1 MPEATNNVFIE
12 AVAATD
18 GAPANRFKVRVIR
31 AGQSL
36 NNKLYPSAVLKA
48 AVPLFEGVRVRSI
61 SDADHTQQKGSHAAA
76 TIGRLTE
83 ANWNEAEQAVMATF
97 EGLTSAPVVR
107 NIAEAVARGMAGLY
121 GLSINATGR
130 VKRLSTGLIE
140 AQQILSVATVDLVEN
155 PGAGGAVLSLTEA
168 FEEVTMRKTVIARLI
183 EAGHT
188 NEQLD
193 ALDDAAL
200 LQKLT
205 EAQTKSP
212 VSPPAATPAQPA
224 AVQMGAAEVQ
234 KMIEAT
240 TVKFYAKAAVEG
252 NRSLPKAAKEKL
264 SVEFASTA
272 NLTEAA
278 VDAKIEAELKY
289 LGNFLEAGKINLP
302 RIEGGEANSKSM
314 LDDFF
319 EGKQGSFRECYVQI
333 TGDTS
338 ISGDYKRTNRTRLA
352 EATGTFV
359 EAVDS
364 ATFSNALGDSIT
376 RRLEKEYASN
386 ELFNDWA
393 YLVDETNVTDF
404 RTQERAQIG
413 GYGNLPAVAQSGA
426 YTALTSPSDFKATYA
441 VTKRGG
447 TETVTLESIAN
458 DDVGLLR
465 RIPMEMATAAGMT
478 LYEFIYGFMINNSV
492 IYDTT
497 ALFVAGHS
505 NIGTTALSA
514 ASFSAARLRML
525 KQTKPGSLKRINLV
539 AKHLIVPAELEE
551 TAFDLFVRTTNN
563 DESFV
568 QSRKPTIHVCPTMTD
583 TNNWYLTADKR
594 QIALIELGFYGSK
607 TPEIFVQDNPSVG
620 SMFNNDAVTYKIR
633 HIYGAAV
640 KDYRGFDGSIVA

>member
-1 MPEATNNVFIE
+1 MPEINNDVFLE
-12 AVAATD
+12 AVAGAE

-31 AGQSL
+31 AGQSR
-36 NNKLYPSAVLKA
+36 NNKVYPSAVLKA

-61 SDADHTQQKGSHAAA
+61 SDEDHIKQKGSSAAS

-83 ANWNEAEQAVMATF
+83 ASWNEAEQAVMATF
-97 EGLTSAPVVR
+97 EGLTSTPVVR
-107 NIAEAVARGMAGLY
+107 NIAEAVSRGMSNLY

-130 VKRLSTGLIE
+130 IKRLASGLIE

-168 FEEVTMRKTVIARLI
+168 VEEVTMRKTVIARLI

-188 NEQLD
+188 ADQLD
-193 ALDDAAL
+193 SLDDAAL

-205 EAQTKSP
+205 EATTKSP
-212 VSPPAATPAQPA
+212 VQPTTPATAPAAGVQLDAAQ
-224 AVQMGAAEVQ
+224 VQ

-240 TVKFYAKAAVEG
+240 TVRFYAKAALDS
-252 NRSLPKAAKEKL
+252 NRSLPKAAKDKL
-264 SVEFASTA
+264 GVEFASLA
-272 NLTEAA
+272 NLTEA
-278 VDAKIEAELKY
+278 VIDAKIAAELVY
-289 LGNFLEAGKINLP
+289 LGNFVESGKINLP

-319 EGKQGSFRECYVQI
+319 EGKQGSFRECYIEI

-338 ISGDYKRTNRTRLA
+338 VSGDFKRSNRARLA
-352 EATGTFV
+352 EATGTFI

-364 ATFSNALGDSIT
+364 ATFSNALGDSIA
-376 RRLEKEYASN
+376 RRLQTEYASN
-386 ELFNDWA
+386 ELFSDWQ

-413 GYGNLPAVAQSGA
+413 GYGNLPIVAQSGP
-426 YTALTSPSDFKATYA
+426 YTALTTPSDFKATYA
-441 VTKRGG
+441 VAKRGG
-447 TETVTLESIAN
+447 TETVTIESIAN

-478 LYEFIYGFMINNSV
+478 LYEFIYGFLISNAA
-492 IYDTT
+492 IYDAS
-497 ALFVAGHS
+497 ALFVAGHN
-505 NIGTTALSA
+505 NIGVTGLSA

-620 SMFNNDAVTYKIR
+620 SMFNNDTITYKIR